1 MIAVA
6 TLPNKF
12 GFFSGSERWIVFD
25 WQMYHYTDCIWR
37 ILQSK
42 QGKYGKAMGEFS
54 GVCWLMV
61 LLSLTYCN
69 MKRNGRKEYK
79 E

>member
-1 MIAVA
+1 MKILCKSVSTTGGFLIFSHNANNALLSSSAFVIAVA

-37 ILQSK
+37 
-42 QGKYGKAMGEFS
+42 
-54 GVCWLMV
+54 
-61 LLSLTYCN
+61 
-69 MKRNGRKEYK
+69 NGQKNFAE
-79 E
+79 